1 MSKIKIN
8 IVRPILPDIKD
19 IKDDFSNCLK
29 SGIVTNNGINVKKF
43 EKNLK
48 LHFNSKYNPVTFCN
62 GQLAFYALLQA
73 WKYKLKIKNFEK
85 VYAIVP
91 SFTWS
96 GTINSLILSNIEP
109 IFCDINDTLTADLES
124 IDLNVKKFR
133 KIRKKI
139 KFFISIS
146 NYGNIP
152 DLSKI
157 KSFCKENKLIPLV
170 DSAAAF
176 GSTFK
181 EKYPINY
188 GFDEIYSFHA
198 TKIMTSMEG
207 GCVLSNNKKI
217 IDLVRYF
224 RDFGQFEKKIGNI
237 KLPGLNA
244 KMQEI
249 SAIIGSYNLKSFEKN
264 FKSRLKVIKSYQ
276 NFFKYYSNR
285 KFLIEMKVN
294 PNTTCNYLYYPIIIL
309 KKSNLLKKNLT
320 KSNVSFRKY
329 YSAVHTLDY
338 YKKNTNF
345 KKISLKYT
353 NLIRKKIIALPLFS
367 DMEKKELN
375 YLLKIFKKIYKK

>member
-19 IKDDFSNCLK
+19 IKDDFSDCLK

-85 VYAIVP
+85 VYAIIP

-152 DLSKI
+152 DLKKI

-188 GFDEIYSFHA
+188 GFDEIYSF
-198 TKIMTSMEG
+198 
-207 GCVLSNNKKI
+207 
-217 IDLVRYF
+217 
-224 RDFGQFEKKIGNI
+224 
-237 KLPGLNA
+237 
-244 KMQEI
+244 
-249 SAIIGSYNLKSFEKN
+249 
-264 FKSRLKVIKSYQ
+264 
-276 NFFKYYSNR
+276 
-285 KFLIEMKVN
+285 
-294 PNTTCNYLYYPIIIL
+294 
-309 KKSNLLKKNLT
+309 
-320 KSNVSFRKY
+320 
-329 YSAVHTLDY
+329 
-338 YKKNTNF
+338 
-345 KKISLKYT
+345 
-353 NLIRKKIIALPLFS
+353 
-367 DMEKKELN
+367 
-375 YLLKIFKKIYKK
+375 